1 MTENTKIYS
10 GIALATILLII
21 GGTYYL
27 SSRDKNPELAQSP
40 DKEVPGTVLS
50 EDAFRINA
58 KHSFKN
64 GKHIVAGEVEVPT
77 PCHSLSVDT
86 IFRESNPEQVT
97 LVFSAKSDA
106 DVCAQV
112 ISSRR
117 FKIEFNAEQN
127 ASIKAT
133 FNGKEAVLNLIEA
146 GQNENLEDFDI
157 YLKG

>member
-1 MTENTKIYS
+1 MTENTKIFL
-10 GIALATILLII
+10 GISLAVLLLII
-21 GGTYYL
+21 GGTYYF
-27 SSRDKNPELAQSP
+27 SSREKNSELVQTP
-40 DKEVPGTVLS
+40 DKDAPGNVLS
-50 EDAFRINA
+50 EDVFRINA

-64 GKHIVAGEVEVPT
+64 GKHIIAGEVEVPT

-86 IFRESNPEQVT
+86 VIRESNPEQVT
-97 LVFSAKSDA
+97 LVFSARSET

-117 FKIEFNAEQN
+117 FKVEFNAGQN
-127 ASIKAT
+127 ASINAT

>member
-1 MTENTKIYS
+1 MTEKTKIYS
-10 GIALATILLII
+10 GIAIVATLLII

-27 SSRDKNPELAQSP
+27 SSRDKNPEIVESP

-64 GKHIVAGEVEVPT
+64 GKHIVAGEIEVPT

-86 IFRESNPEQVT
+86 LFRESNPEQVT
-97 LVFSAKSDA
+97 LVFGTKSDA

-117 FKIEFNAEQN
+117 FKIEFNANQN
-127 ASIKAT
+127 AIIRAT
-133 FNGKEAVLNLIEA
+133 FNGKEAILNLIEA
-146 GQNENLEDFDI
+146 GPNENLEDFDI

>member
-1 MTENTKIYS
+1 MTENTKIFS
-10 GIALATILLII
+10 GITLAVILLII

-27 SSRDKNPELAQSP
+27 SSREKNSEIVKSP

-86 IFRESNPEQVT
+86 NFSESNPEQVT
-97 LVFSAKSDA
+97 LVFSTRSDA

-117 FKIEFNAEQN
+117 FKIEFNSEQN
-127 ASIKAT
+127 TSIRAT
-133 FNGKEAVLNLIEA
+133 FNGKDAIMNLIEA
-146 GQNENLEDFDI
+146 EQNEDLEKFDI